1 MQTLNITFDL
11 ETCALCPTAAVMSI
25 GAVVW
30 NDKAED
36 TPFALDDGFEKGVSF
51 YRHVDLRS
59 SFLDGFAFDKK
70 TSEWWASQD
79 DKVKKALLD
88 YDDNPLEPIDCV
100 VDDFFC
106 FIQDT
111 KKEVSAKETK
121 LWSQGADFDIAI
133 LRNICDK
140 YNMEIP
146 VNYRN
151 FRDHRTFFMEGA
163 RLLCD
168 KSGAEFDPERAYLL
182 VDQYEGDGEAH
193 DPIFDCKKSIYSTWQ
208 MMKHL
213 RCFGNN
219 NE

>member
-70 TSEWWASQD
+70 TSEWWSSQD
-79 DKVKKALLD
+79 DKVKKAVLD

-111 KKEVSAKETK
+111 KKEVSAKEIK

>member
-36 TPFALDDGFEKGVSF
+36 SPFALDDGLEKGVSF

-59 SFLDGFAFDKK
+59 SFLDGFTFDKK
-70 TSEWWASQD
+70 TSEWWASQN
-79 DKVKKALLD
+79 DKVKKAVLD
-88 YDDNPLEPIDCV
+88 YDDDPLKPIDCV

-111 KKEVSAKETK
+111 KKEVPAKQIN
-121 LWSQGADFDIAI
+121 LWSQGTDFDIAI

-168 KSGAEFDPERAYLL
+168 KSGTEFDPERAYLL

-213 RCFGNN
+213 RCLGNN

>member
-1 MQTLNITFDL
+1 MQTLNITFNL

-70 TSEWWASQD
+70 TSELWASQD

-88 YDDNPLEPIDCV
+88 YDDTPLEPIDCV

-111 KKEVSAKETK
+111 KKEVSAKEIK
-121 LWSQGADFDIAI
+121 LWSQGADFYIAI
-133 LRNICDK
+133 LRNICHK

>member
-36 TPFALDDGFEKGVSF
+36 TPFALDGFEKGVSF

-79 DKVKKALLD
+79 DKVKKAVLD

-106 FIQDT
+106 FIQNT
-111 KKEVSAKETK
+111 KKEVSAKEIK

>member
-70 TSEWWASQD
+70 TSEWWSSQD
-79 DKVKKALLD
+79 DKAKKALLD

-111 KKEVSAKETK
+111 KKEVSAKEIK